1 MNTERFLS
9 FLCLGV
15 NNNLRG
21 KKELPL
27 MSESEWYELIQFAKR
42 QCVLGLFLDA
52 LDKVK
57 LYKTIPPRKLL
68 IQTIGSTM
76 VLEKSYQ
83 QQKDTIKNLS
93 TLFLNKGIRM
103 ALIKGYGLSKL
114 YSIPA
119 HRGVGDLDVYFCGKG
134 QYADT
139 LIKEMGIEVKQN
151 EEKHSVYDYDGVHVE
166 NHASIICEQEH
177 PSLFNVEEFLKKE
190 LNENSSLDM
199 ETGCWLPSTMFNIVF
214 LPLHFAGH
222 FVYGGANLRQIIDY
236 ALVVRNAKKNKDFN
250 QIDWNTVKKLAVN
263 GGYFKFLCCLNSIC
277 IEYIGISAECFP
289 NWPKDKI
296 MEKRI
301 LNEVLNPTI
310 VEAHSLN
317 GKIKRY
323 LGNRWKY
330 QLVYSN
336 ENYLMGFVL
345 RTRSWLN
352 WKWGKKSVWKN
363 HSVKS
368 IC

>member
-1 MNTERFLS
+1 MNTEKFLS
-9 FLCLGV
+9 FLRFGIS
-15 NNNLRG
+15 NNQIG
-21 KKELPL
+21 IEELPL
-27 MSESEWYELIQFAKR
+27 MSDSEWHEVAQIAKR
-42 QCVLGLFLDA
+42 QCVFGLFLDA
-52 LDKVK
+52 LDKARLHKIV
-57 LYKTIPPRKLL
+57 PPRKLL
-68 IQTIGSTM
+68 MQMIGSTM
-76 VLEKSYQ
+76 VLEKLYQ
-83 QQKDTIKNLS
+83 QQKNTIKKLS
-93 TLFLNKGIRM
+93 TLFFNKGIRM
-103 ALIKGYGLSKL
+103 DLIKGYGLSKL

-177 PSLFNVEEFLKKE
+177 PSLLKVENFLKNE
-190 LNENSSLDM
+190 LNSNVYLDA
-199 ETGCWLPSTMFNIVF
+199 ETGCWLPSAMFNAVF

-222 FVYGGANLRQIIDY
+222 FVYGGANIRQIVDY
-236 ALVVRNAKKNKDFN
+236 ALVVRNAKGNSSFN
-250 QIDWNTVKKLAVN
+250 LIDWEIVKNLAVEA
-263 GGYFKFLCCLNSIC
+263 GYFNFLCCLNSIC
-277 IEYIGISAECFP
+277 IEYIGISADCFP
-289 NWPKDKI
+289 DWPKNET

-310 VEAHSLN
+310 IEANSLK

-330 QLVYSN
+330 QLVYSK
-336 ENYLMGFVL
+336 ENHLKGFLL

-352 WKWGKKSVWKN
+352 WKWGKKNVWSK
-363 HSVKS
+363 
-368 IC
+368 